1 MAHFRMH
8 TQIKEQTSFFIK
20 GFRSIINT
28 DWLSLFSTPEVTQVH
43 FCIVVVSKYFK
54 LQLQRLISGDNSP
67 VDLKDLR
74 RNTQYYGGFHD
85 SHKVIGWLWD
95 VLENDFSEQEKRFFL
110 KVRSATKF

>member
-1 MAHFRMH
+1 M
-8 TQIKEQTSFFIK
+8 
-20 GFRSIINT
+20 
-28 DWLSLFSTPEVTQVH
+28 
-43 FCIVVVSKYFK
+43 
-54 LQLQRLISGDNSP
+54 QRLISGDNSP

-110 KVRSATKF
+110 KVKLLRLCHHNSNFFLISVCNQLLKTTSPWVCPFGAAVLNQMRGGG